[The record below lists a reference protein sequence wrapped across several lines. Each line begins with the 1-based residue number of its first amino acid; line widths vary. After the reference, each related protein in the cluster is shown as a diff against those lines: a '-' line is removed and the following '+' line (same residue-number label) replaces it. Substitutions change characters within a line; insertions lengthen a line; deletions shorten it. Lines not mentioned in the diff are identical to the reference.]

1 VIILG
6 QFGPRLV
13 KDVVPHQELERERQ
27 DQPEYSDE
35 EGITGV
41 GGAIQVTVSQLTR
54 NTSAERMIV
63 LNALP
68 GVGPRAGMSQTSR
81 TAPLMLARIRI
92 PNHVMSARWIMA
104 ANLLAGLQC

>member
-41 GGAIQVTVSQLTR
+41 GGAIQVTVSQLQEHQR
-54 NTSAERMIV
+54 
-63 LNALP
+63 
-68 GVGPRAGMSQTSR
+68 
-81 TAPLMLARIRI
+81 
-92 PNHVMSARWIMA
+92 
-104 ANLLAGLQC
+104 